1 MFWKE
6 GNRKEGKGSRQGA
19 GMMPRSRDYRSK
31 GVGPVFL
38 IWSVGLSLYGHFSPE
53 LLTLS
58 SDWWPEVICEN
69 QVFLNQG

>member
-1 MFWKE
+1 M
-6 GNRKEGKGSRQGA
+6 
-19 GMMPRSRDYRSK
+19 
-31 GVGPVFL
+31 FL